1 MTYVR
6 TAFFEGELTQ
16 AEKEDF
22 YQYMLA
28 EVAPIIASFPNSLGL
43 EVDIPHDIESDSHK
57 NLLLMLRHSYAS
69 KDVMLDALKSDRRLD
84 SMVATKVIIEKYNIH
99 VHHINFERQ

>member
-16 AEKEDF
+16 EEKEDF
-22 YQYMLA
+22 YHYMRT
-28 EVAPIIASFPNSLGL
+28 EVAPIIASFPNSLGI
-43 EVDIPHDIESDSHK
+43 EVDIPHDIEAENQK
-57 NLLLMLRHSYAS
+57 NLLLMLRHSYTN
-69 KDVMLDALKSDRRLD
+69 KETMLEALQSDRRID
-84 SMVATKVIIEKYNIH
+84 SMIATKVIIEKYAIK